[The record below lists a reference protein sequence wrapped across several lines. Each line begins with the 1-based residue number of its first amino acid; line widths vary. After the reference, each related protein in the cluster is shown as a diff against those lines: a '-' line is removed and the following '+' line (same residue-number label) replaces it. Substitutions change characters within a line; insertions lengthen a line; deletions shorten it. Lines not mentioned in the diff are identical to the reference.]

1 MKNIGDYESIHSV
14 NLLYFAVGE
23 INEYIEKKK
32 GNSRRQQILSTRLFR

>member
-1 MKNIGDYESIHSV
+1 MKNIDDYESIHSV

-23 INEYIEKKK
+23 INEYIEKK